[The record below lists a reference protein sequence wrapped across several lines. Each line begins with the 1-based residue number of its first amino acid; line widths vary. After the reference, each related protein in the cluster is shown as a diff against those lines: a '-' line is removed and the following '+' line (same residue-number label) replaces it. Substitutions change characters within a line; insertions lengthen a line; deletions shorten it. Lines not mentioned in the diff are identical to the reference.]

1 MDIITL
7 NKVLPHVFT
16 HVQGLVSDVWN
27 EEITFHKGHYYLL
40 EANSGKGKSTFCSYL
55 IGYRRDFDGNILFD
69 EQNINALTIKDWAE
83 IRTRHVS
90 YLFQELRLFPE
101 LTALE
106 NVMIKN
112 NMTHF
117 KTKAQILDW
126 FDELDIADKVNVRI
140 GQMSFGQQQRVAL
153 IRSLVQPFD
162 FLLADEPISHLD
174 DGNSNAMAQVLLRE
188 ATQQGAGIIVTSIG
202 KHLALKYD
210 KVVRL

>member
-1 MDIITL
+1 MDSITL
-7 NKVLPHVFT
+7 NKVLPHVFS

-27 EEITFHKGHYYLL
+27 EEITFHKGPYYLL

-55 IGYRRDFDGNILFD
+55 IGYRRDFDGKILFD

-106 NVMIKN
+106 NVLIKN

-126 FDELDIADKVNVRI
+126 FEELGVADKVNVRI
-140 GQMSFGQQQRVAL
+140 GQMSFGQQQRMAL

-174 DGNSNAMAQVLLRE
+174 DDNSNAMAQVLLRE
-188 ATQQGAGIIVTSIG
+188 ATHQGAGVIVTSIG

>member
-1 MDIITL
+1 MDTIAL
-7 NKVLPHVFT
+7 NKVLPHVFL

-55 IGYRRDFDGNILFD
+55 IGYRRDFNGKILFD

-106 NVMIKN
+106 NVLIKN

-126 FDELDIADKVNVRI
+126 FEELGVSDKLNVRI

-174 DGNSNAMAQVLLRE
+174 DENSNVMGQVLLRE
-188 ATQQGAGIIVTSIG
+188 ATHQGAGIIVTSIG
-202 KHLALKYD
+202 KHMALKYD

>member
-1 MDIITL
+1 MDSITL
-7 NKVLPHVFT
+7 NMVLPHVFS

-106 NVMIKN
+106 NVLIKN
-112 NMTHF
+112 NMMHF

-174 DGNSNAMAQVLLRE
+174 DDNSNAMAQVLLRE
-188 ATQQGAGIIVTSIG
+188 ATHQGAGVIVTSIG

-210 KVVRL
+210 KVIRL

>member
-1 MDIITL
+1 METITL
-7 NKVLPHVFT
+7 NKVLPHVFS
-16 HVQGLVSDVWN
+16 HVQGLVSDVWK

-55 IGYRRDFDGNILFD
+55 IGYRRDFDGKILFD
-69 EQNINALTIKDWAE
+69 EQNINTLTIKDWAE

-106 NVMIKN
+106 NVMMKN

-174 DGNSNAMAQVLLRE
+174 DDNSNAMAQVLLCE
-188 ATQQGAGIIVTSIG
+188 ATRQGAGVIVTSIG
-202 KHLALKYD
+202 KHLGLKYD

>member
-1 MDIITL
+1 MDSITL
-7 NKVLPHVFT
+7 NKVLPHVFS

-27 EEITFHKGHYYLL
+27 EEITFRKGHYYLL

-55 IGYRRDFDGNILFD
+55 IGYRRDFDGKILFD
-69 EQNINALTIKDWAE
+69 EQDINALTFKNWAE

-106 NVMIKN
+106 NVLIKN

-126 FDELDIADKVNVRI
+126 FEELGVADKVNVRI

-188 ATQQGAGIIVTSIG
+188 ATQQGAGVIVTSIG

>member
-1 MDIITL
+1 MDSITL
-7 NKVLPHVFT
+7 NKVLPHVFS

-27 EEITFHKGHYYLL
+27 EEITFRKGHYYLL

-83 IRTRHVS
+83 IRTRQVS

-106 NVMIKN
+106 NVLIKN

-117 KTKAQILDW
+117 KTKAQILEW
-126 FDELDIADKVNVRI
+126 FDELDIADKLNVRI

-174 DGNSNAMAQVLLRE
+174 DDNSNAMAQVLLRE
-188 ATQQGAGIIVTSIG
+188 ATHQGAGVIVTSIG

-210 KVVRL
+210 KVIRL

>member
-1 MDIITL
+1 MDSITL
-7 NKVLPHVFT
+7 NKVLPHVFS

-106 NVMIKN
+106 NVLIKN

-117 KTKAQILDW
+117 KTKAQILEW
-126 FDELDIADKVNVRI
+126 FDELDIADKVNVKI

-188 ATQQGAGIIVTSIG
+188 ATHQGAGVIVTSIG

>member
-1 MDIITL
+1 METITL
-7 NKVLPHVFT
+7 SKVLPHVFS

-69 EQNINALTIKDWAE
+69 EQNINALTIKNWAE

-106 NVMIKN
+106 NVLIKN

-126 FDELDIADKVNVRI
+126 FEELGVADKLNVRI

-174 DGNSNAMAQVLLRE
+174 DDNSNVMGQVLLRE
-188 ATQQGAGIIVTSIG
+188 ATHQGAGVIVTSIG

>member
-1 MDIITL
+1 MDSITL
-7 NKVLPHVFT
+7 NKVLPHVFS

-69 EQNINALTIKDWAE
+69 EQNISALTIKDWAE

-106 NVMIKN
+106 NVLIKN

-117 KTKAQILDW
+117 RTKAQILDW
-126 FDELDIADKVNVRI
+126 FDELNIADKLNVRI

-174 DGNSNAMAQVLLRE
+174 DDNSNTMAQVLLRE
-188 ATQQGAGIIVTSIG
+188 ATHQGAGVIVTSIG

>member
-1 MDIITL
+1 METITL
-7 NKVLPHVFT
+7 NKVLPHVFS
-16 HVQGLVSDVWN
+16 HVHGLVSDVWN

-55 IGYRRDFDGNILFD
+55 IGYRRDFDGKILFD

-117 KTKAQILDW
+117 KTKAQIFDW
-126 FDELDIADKVNVRI
+126 FDELDIADKVNI
-140 GQMSFGQQQRVAL
+140 KTGQMSFGQQQRVAL

-174 DGNSNAMAQVLLRE
+174 DDNSNTMAQVLLRE
-188 ATQQGAGIIVTSIG
+188 ATHQGAGVIVTSIG

>member
-1 MDIITL
+1 METITL
-7 NKVLPHVFT
+7 SKVLPHVFS

-83 IRTRHVS
+83 IRTRHAS

-106 NVMIKN
+106 NVLIKN

-126 FDELDIADKVNVRI
+126 FDELDIADKVNVKI

-174 DGNSNAMAQVLLRE
+174 DDNSNTMAQVLLRE
-188 ATQQGAGIIVTSIG
+188 ATHQGAGVIVTSIG

>member
-1 MDIITL
+1 MDSITL
-7 NKVLPHVFT
+7 NKVLPHVFS
-16 HVQGLVSDVWN
+16 HLQGLVSDVWN

-55 IGYRRDFDGNILFD
+55 IGYRRDFNGKILFD

-106 NVMIKN
+106 NVLIKN

-174 DGNSNAMAQVLLRE
+174 DDNSNVMGQVLLRE
-188 ATQQGAGIIVTSIG
+188 ATHQGAGIIVTSIG
-202 KHLALKYD
+202 KHMALKYD

>member
-1 MDIITL
+1 MDTITL
-7 NKVLPHVFT
+7 NKVLPHVFS

-27 EEITFHKGHYYLL
+27 EKITFRKGHYYLL

-55 IGYRRDFDGNILFD
+55 IGYRRDFDGTILFD

-106 NVMIKN
+106 NVLIKN

-126 FDELDIADKVNVRI
+126 FEELGVADKVNVRI

-174 DGNSNAMAQVLLRE
+174 DDNSNVMGQVLLRE
-188 ATQQGAGIIVTSIG
+188 ATHQGAGVIVTSIG
-202 KHLALKYD
+202 KHLGLKYD

>member
-106 NVMIKN
+106 NVLIKN

-174 DGNSNAMAQVLLRE
+174 DDNSNTMAQVLLRE
-188 ATQQGAGIIVTSIG
+188 ATHQGAGIIVTSIG
-202 KHLALKYD
+202 KHLGLKYD

>member
-1 MDIITL
+1 METITL
-7 NKVLPHVFT
+7 NEVLPHVFS

-27 EEITFHKGHYYLL
+27 EEITFRKGHYYLL

-69 EQNINALTIKDWAE
+69 EQNINALTIKDWTE
-83 IRTRHVS
+83 IRTRQVS

-112 NMTHF
+112 SMTHF

-140 GQMSFGQQQRVAL
+140 GQMSFGQKQRVAL

-174 DGNSNAMAQVLLRE
+174 DDNSNTMAQVLLRE
-188 ATQQGAGIIVTSIG
+188 ATHQGAGIIVTSIG

>member
-1 MDIITL
+1 MDSITL
-7 NKVLPHVFT
+7 NKVLPHVFS

-27 EEITFHKGHYYLL
+27 EEITFRKGHYYLL

-83 IRTRHVS
+83 IRTRQVS

-106 NVMIKN
+106 NVLIKN

-117 KTKAQILDW
+117 KTKAQILEW
-126 FDELDIADKVNVRI
+126 FDELDIADKLNVRI

-174 DGNSNAMAQVLLRE
+174 DDNSNAMAQVLLRE
-188 ATQQGAGIIVTSIG
+188 ATHQGAGVIVTSIG

>member
-1 MDIITL
+1 METITL
-7 NKVLPHVFT
+7 SKVLPHVFS

-55 IGYRRDFDGNILFD
+55 IGYRRDFDGKILFD

-106 NVMIKN
+106 NVLIKN

-126 FDELDIADKVNVRI
+126 FDELDIADKLNVRI

-174 DGNSNAMAQVLLRE
+174 DDNSNVMGQVLLRE
-188 ATQQGAGIIVTSIG
+188 ATHQGAGIIVTSIG

>member
-1 MDIITL
+1 METITL
-7 NKVLPHVFT
+7 NKVLPHVFS

-69 EQNINALTIKDWAE
+69 EQNINALTIKNWAE

-106 NVMIKN
+106 NVLIKN

-126 FDELDIADKVNVRI
+126 FDELDIADKLNVRI

-174 DGNSNAMAQVLLRE
+174 DDNSNAMAQVLLRE
-188 ATQQGAGIIVTSIG
+188 ATHQGAGVIVTSIG

>member
-1 MDIITL
+1 MDSITL
-7 NKVLPHVFT
+7 NKVLPHVFS

-55 IGYRRDFDGNILFD
+55 IGYRRDFDGKILFD

-106 NVMIKN
+106 NVMMKN

-162 FLLADEPISHLD
+162 FLLADEPISHVCRFFLCKPVWND
-174 DGNSNAMAQVLLRE
+174 RHSFGISVL
-188 ATQQGAGIIVTSIG
+188 S
-202 KHLALKYD
+202 
-210 KVVRL
+210 

>member
-1 MDIITL
+1 MDTITL
-7 NKVLPHVFT
+7 NKVLPHVFS

-55 IGYRRDFDGNILFD
+55 IGYRRDFDGKILFD
-69 EQNINALTIKDWAE
+69 EQNINTLTIKDWAE

-126 FDELDIADKVNVRI
+126 FDELDIADKVNIRI

-174 DGNSNAMAQVLLRE
+174 DDNSNTMAQVLLRE
-188 ATQQGAGIIVTSIG
+188 ATHQGAGVIVTSIG

>member
-1 MDIITL
+1 MDTITL
-7 NKVLPHVFT
+7 NKVLPHVFS

-126 FDELDIADKVNVRI
+126 FDELDIADKLNVRI

-153 IRSLVQPFD
+153 VRSLVQPFD

-174 DGNSNAMAQVLLRE
+174 DDNSNAMAQVLLRE
-188 ATQQGAGIIVTSIG
+188 ATHQGAGVIVTSIG

>member
-1 MDIITL
+1 MDSITL
-7 NKVLPHVFT
+7 NKVLPHVFS

-55 IGYRRDFDGNILFD
+55 IGYRRDFGGNILFD

-126 FDELDIADKVNVRI
+126 FDELDIADKLNVRI

-174 DGNSNAMAQVLLRE
+174 DDNSNTMAQVLLRE
-188 ATQQGAGIIVTSIG
+188 ATRQGAGVIVTSIG

>member
-1 MDIITL
+1 METITL
-7 NKVLPHVFT
+7 NKVLPHVFS

-27 EEITFHKGHYYLL
+27 EEITFRKGHYYLL

-83 IRTRHVS
+83 IRTRQVS

-106 NVMIKN
+106 NVLIKN

-126 FDELDIADKVNVRI
+126 FEELGVADKVNIKI

-162 FLLADEPISHLD
+162 FLLADEPNSHLD
-174 DGNSNAMAQVLLRE
+174 DNNSNAMAQVLLRE
-188 ATQQGAGIIVTSIG
+188 ATHQGAGVIVTSIG
-202 KHLALKYD
+202 KHLGLKYD

>member
-1 MDIITL
+1 MDTITL

-55 IGYRRDFDGNILFD
+55 IGYRHDFDGNILFD

-106 NVMIKN
+106 NVLIKN

-126 FDELDIADKVNVRI
+126 FEELDIADKVNVRI

-174 DGNSNAMAQVLLRE
+174 DDSSNAMAQVLLRE
-188 ATQQGAGIIVTSIG
+188 TTQQGAGVIVTSIG

-210 KVVRL
+210 KVIRL

>member
-1 MDIITL
+1 MDSITL
-7 NKVLPHVFT
+7 NKVLPHVFS
-16 HVQGLVSDVWN
+16 HVQRLVSDVWN
-27 EEITFHKGHYYLL
+27 EEITFRKGHYYLL

-55 IGYRRDFDGNILFD
+55 IGYRRDFDGKILFD
-69 EQNINALTIKDWAE
+69 EQDINALTFKNWAE

-126 FDELDIADKVNVRI
+126 FEELGVADKVNVRI

-174 DGNSNAMAQVLLRE
+174 DDNSNVMAQVLLRE
-188 ATQQGAGIIVTSIG
+188 ATHQGAGVIVTSIG

>member
-1 MDIITL
+1 MDSITF
-7 NKVLPHVFT
+7 NKVLPHVFS

-55 IGYRRDFDGNILFD
+55 IGYRCDFVGKILFD

-106 NVMIKN
+106 NVLIKN

-126 FDELDIADKVNVRI
+126 FDELDIADKVNI
-140 GQMSFGQQQRVAL
+140 KTGQMSFGQQQRVAL

-174 DGNSNAMAQVLLRE
+174 DDNSNAMGQVLLRE
-188 ATQQGAGIIVTSIG
+188 ATHQGAGVIVTSIG

-210 KVVRL
+210 KVLRL

>member
-1 MDIITL
+1 METITL
-7 NKVLPHVFT
+7 NKVLPHVFS

-106 NVMIKN
+106 NVLIKN

-126 FDELDIADKVNVRI
+126 FDELDIVDKVNVKI

-174 DGNSNAMAQVLLRE
+174 DDNSNAMAQVLLRE
-188 ATQQGAGIIVTSIG
+188 ATHQGAGVIVTSIG
-202 KHLALKYD
+202 KQLALKYD

>member
-1 MDIITL
+1 MDSITL

-106 NVMIKN
+106 NVLIKN
-112 NMTHF
+112 NMTHC

-126 FDELDIADKVNVRI
+126 FDELDIADKVNVKI

-174 DGNSNAMAQVLLRE
+174 DDNSNAMAQVLLRE
-188 ATQQGAGIIVTSIG
+188 ATHQGAGVIVTSIG

>member
-1 MDIITL
+1 METITL
-7 NKVLPHVFT
+7 NKVLPHVFS

-55 IGYRRDFDGNILFD
+55 IGYRRDFDGKILFD

-106 NVMIKN
+106 NVLIKN

-126 FDELDIADKVNVRI
+126 FEELGVADKVNVRI

-174 DGNSNAMAQVLLRE
+174 DDNSNAMAQVLLRE
-188 ATQQGAGIIVTSIG
+188 ATHQGAGVIVTSIG
-202 KHLALKYD
+202 KHLGLKYD

>member
-1 MDIITL
+1 METITL
-7 NKVLPHVFT
+7 NKVLPHVFS

-55 IGYRRDFDGNILFD
+55 IGYRRDFDGKILFD

-106 NVMIKN
+106 NVLIKN

-153 IRSLVQPFD
+153 IRSFVQPFD

-174 DGNSNAMAQVLLRE
+174 DDNSNTMAQVLLRE
-188 ATQQGAGIIVTSIG
+188 ATHQGAGVIVTSIG

>member
-1 MDIITL
+1 MDSITL
-7 NKVLPHVFT
+7 NKVLPHVFS

-55 IGYRRDFDGNILFD
+55 IGYRRDFDGKILFD

-106 NVMIKN
+106 NVLIKN

-153 IRSLVQPFD
+153 IRSFVQPFD

-174 DGNSNAMAQVLLRE
+174 DDNSNTMAQVLLRE
-188 ATQQGAGIIVTSIG
+188 ATHQGAGVIVTSIG